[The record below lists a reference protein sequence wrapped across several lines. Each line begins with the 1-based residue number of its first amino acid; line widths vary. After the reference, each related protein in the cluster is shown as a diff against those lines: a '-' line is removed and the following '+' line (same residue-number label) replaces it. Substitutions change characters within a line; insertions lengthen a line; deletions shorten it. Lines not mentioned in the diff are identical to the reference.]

1 MINLSQ
7 LLIPKNCK
15 TGAGEGGSRWFSDK
29 TVVSK
34 VHQSLKEFAIIENR
48 EFAAQIPF
56 SFAECSLD
64 KPPTLSA
71 YTRSSTRRRRRSDS
85 INSVSSSEENCLI
98 LAKKQK
104 EVEIDQRKPSEPL
117 LFA

>member
-71 YTRSSTRRRRRSDS
+71 YTRSSTRRRRSDS

-98 LAKKQK
+98 LAKTQK
-104 EVEIDQRKPSEPL
+104 GVEIDQRKPSESL
-117 LFA
+117 SFA